1 MISTVTLVVF
11 RSGVLV
17 VSSGVVVVVDVSNSP
32 FFGGALLSGSDC
44 EIVEPQSFSPQ
55 PSIEAMQLQMD
66 VEDQEFASEDE
77 YRWTARDREVIAKM
91 EQHLDRSESTKLEI
105 EALELLLGPE
115 DSEVYLRFFVMNSR
129 KKKGLEDLRNLQLA
143 GSE

>member
-1 MISTVTLVVF
+1 MWS
-11 RSGVLV
+11 
-17 VSSGVVVVVDVSNSP
+17 DVSNSP

-44 EIVEPQSFSPQ
+44 QTVEPQSFSPQ

-115 DSEVYLRFFVMNSR
+115 DSEVYLTYIVMNSW
-129 KKKGLEDLRNLQLA
+129 KTKGSEDL
-143 GSE
+143 